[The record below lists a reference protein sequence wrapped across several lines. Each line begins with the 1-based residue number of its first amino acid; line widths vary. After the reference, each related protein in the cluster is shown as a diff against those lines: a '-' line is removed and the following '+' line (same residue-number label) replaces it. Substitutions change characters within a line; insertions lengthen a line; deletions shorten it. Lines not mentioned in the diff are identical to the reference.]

1 MHGGEPAH
9 GKPSLSHNNV
19 LHGGLAPASLPPAG
33 EHNVRF
39 QSKRRLNMTK
49 RVKQHQLE
57 DLSRAKYNLAIPS
70 NWVFR
75 DKDKDYGI
83 DAEVEIFDDN
93 DRTTGLV
100 YWVQLKATESK
111 SEAAVKKVDL
121 SIESI
126 TYYKQ
131 LDIPVLIVRYSKVHD
146 CFYCKWAHE
155 IDLYY
160 AKENAKTLRIS
171 FSEDEK
177 WDEQSPGKVKNH
189 LSKIKNIK
197 EGRFKL
203 PIPLSIKIKDN
214 IVNNIPKGVLISSLR
229 TALDEFCD
237 FAIYKDAPA
246 DSLLLAS
253 LSGDELTINF
263 SSITGCTFHNIVKTE
278 SENFSENLITHSLL
292 GFAIALS
299 QVGQFETMSRILLH
313 KKIKDKFFK
322 YQQILFRLLPLV
334 LGTSYFSKALEAVSE
349 AIDDE
354 QDNLLEIIASSAV
367 IFESNRDEE
376 KLKAVESFFH
386 KRLDKY
392 IKIGENSQIGICH
405 YNLGNH
411 YRSRRGHIYNKK
423 AICHYLLARKH
434 ENKYLDQHYYY
445 HELGGV
451 LFHAVFFCRRLP
463 TDSAEEAYQL
473 AFEVFKDFPTERP
486 GEVDEWHLKLIS
498 LETLL
503 EHKGIKEQIR
513 HKEEA
518 LNLIDITKSGA
529 ELVALLEKALELDLL
544 CGLAWFN
551 LGIEHSKNGLPED
564 AVFDFTM
571 CGLSQT
577 GDIEAWVNAIL
588 CCFNKKSPI
597 NIFPLILRTAYFFN
611 GDRFLEKLYREFN
624 DRCNLEI
631 CGQLADAIEEILPKH
646 KNQNERPAIRLL
658 GNDGKFRDI
667 FEKDSLTNKDR

>member
-1 MHGGEPAH
+1 
-9 GKPSLSHNNV
+9 
-19 LHGGLAPASLPPAG
+19 
-33 EHNVRF
+33 
-39 QSKRRLNMTK
+39 MTK

-100 YWVQLKATESK
+100 YWVQLKATGSK

-177 WDEQSPGKVKNH
+177 WDEQSPEKVKNH
-189 LSKIKNIK
+189 LSQIKNIK

-229 TALDEFCD
+229 SALDEFCD
-237 FAIYKDAPA
+237 FAIFKDAPA
-246 DSLLLAS
+246 DSLLLVS

-349 AIDDE
+349 AIEDE

-367 IFESNRDEE
+367 FFESNRDEE
-376 KLKAVESFFH
+376 KLKAVELFFH

-423 AICHYLLARKH
+423 AIYHYLLARKY

-451 LFHAVFFCRRLP
+451 LFHSEKYLF
-463 TDSAEEAYQL
+463 SAAMYKKALEKGAPDTTKPLYADALMHNGKYQL
-473 AFEVFKDFPTERP
+473 AFEVFKDFLTERP

-498 LETLL
+498 LETLI

-513 HKEEA
+513 HKQEA

-529 ELVALLEKALELDLL
+529 ELVALLEKALEFDLL

-577 GDIEAWVNAIL
+577 
-588 CCFNKKSPI
+588 
-597 NIFPLILRTAYFFN
+597 
-611 GDRFLEKLYREFN
+611 
-624 DRCNLEI
+624 
-631 CGQLADAIEEILPKH
+631 
-646 KNQNERPAIRLL
+646 
-658 GNDGKFRDI
+658 
-667 FEKDSLTNKDR
+667 